1 MISLLDRTALPFKD
15 VPNIKSTKT
24 INKVIN
30 HPFGKDTDNTILK
43 TVVNILLFSKTFFFF
58 LFIYIHPQLLTFV
71 TSKNSGKSPLFSL
84 NQWEQIE

>member
-43 TVVNILLFSKTFFFF
+43 TVDNILLFSKTYFFVYLYPSTVINFCNF
-58 LFIYIHPQLLTFV
+58 KEFWKITIIFI
-71 TSKNSGKSPLFSL
+71 KSMGT
-84 NQWEQIE
+84 N